1 MFFTCDWY
9 ISTYTHDIGYRG
21 MTNWNEI
28 IYLLDSY
35 FSQWHEHP
43 LTEFVGNC
51 DWGSWEGVTTFWG
64 FNGREACLVLMFCW
78 SFLAR
83 FSKMPKFQKRTDHVR
98 STWKY
103 ANVANIQ
110 SYFYGVVLHVWN
122 VAEGHLTSLP
132 HCHGIRG
139 LRNHA
144 PKTHVPFC
152 SRFGQLLNTTTC
164 FEFKCMVAMWTWCT
178 CWNC

>member
-1 MFFTCDWY
+1 M
-9 ISTYTHDIGYRG
+9 YTHDIGYRG

-28 IYLLDSY
+28 IYTLNSY

-64 FNGREACLVLMFCW
+64 FNGGEACLVLLFCW
-78 SFLAR
+78 SFLAC
-83 FSKMPKFQKRTDHVR
+83 FSRRPKFQNRTDHVR

-132 HCHGIRG
+132 WEFGGWGIMPLKLLCPSAVAG
-139 LRNHA
+139 LA
-144 PKTHVPFC
+144 SCWTP
-152 SRFGQLLNTTTC
+152 QLASSSSVL
-164 FEFKCMVAMWTWCT
+164 
-178 CWNC
+178 

>member
-1 MFFTCDWY
+1 M
-9 ISTYTHDIGYRG
+9 YTHDIGYRG

-28 IYLLDSY
+28 IYLLNSY
-35 FSQWHEHP
+35 VSQWQEHR

-64 FNGREACLVLMFCW
+64 FNGREACLVLLFCW
-78 SFLAR
+78 SFLAC

-103 ANVANIQ
+103 ANVAIIQ

-132 HCHGIRG
+132 WNSG
-139 LRNHA
+139 
-144 PKTHVPFC
+144 VEESC
-152 SRFGQLLNTTTC
+152 SALKLMCPSAAVLASCWTPQLASSSSVL
-164 FEFKCMVAMWTWCT
+164 
-178 CWNC
+178 